1 MRAARSEKP
10 RATIRQLVRCCALAA
25 SMLLIPGAG
34 GCSRPAQPVTVGYIG
49 ELTGRTSDL
58 GTAGRDG
65 ALLAVEQFNAVEGY
79 SGPQVRMLV
88 GDTGGSAEKAR
99 ETFLKLVND
108 GVLGVVGPMTSSS
121 AVALVPLANET
132 GVALVSP
139 TASTD
144 ELTGERDSFYRV
156 YPDNRGAAAELA
168 RAVKRGLGLSGV
180 SIVYDVDNLAHTGS
194 WEQNFSA
201 TFEEQGG
208 TVIGRYEFMSGDVG
222 AYGGI
227 IRRTLRK
234 NPPAVFLLSS
244 ALDTALLATELKE
257 QGYSGEIV
265 VSEWAATGEL
275 VEYGGRAVEGITFL
289 GTVNPELQDA
299 GHSSFTRGFK
309 TRFGYEPGFASIHAY
324 EAMQVIL
331 EGLAQEPSREAVTR
345 SLSAGGPAKTIQGT
359 IVLDRAGDC
368 ERPYYL
374 MTIQSGE
381 FRASK

>member
-10 RATIRQLVRCCALAA
+10 RAKIRQLVRCCALAV

-34 GCSRPAQPVTVGYIG
+34 GCSRPAQPVIVGYIG

-65 ALLAVEQFNAVEGY
+65 ALLAVERFNTAEGR
-79 SGPQVRMLV
+79 SGPQVGMLV
-88 GDTGGSAEKAR
+88 GDTAGSAEKAR

-168 RAVKRGLGLSGV
+168 RAVKQGLGLSGV

-208 TVIGRYEFMSGDVG
+208 TVFGRYEFMSGEV
-222 AYGGI
+222 AEYRGI
-227 IRRTLRK
+227 IARVLEED
-234 NPPAVFLLSS
+234 PPAVSLLSG
-244 ALDTALLATELKE
+244 ALDTALLTTELRE
-257 QGYSGEIV
+257 QGYSGAIV
-265 VSEWAATGEL
+265 ASEWSTTEAL
-275 VEYGGRAVEGITFL
+275 VVYGGRAVEGLTFL

-299 GHSSFTRGFK
+299 SYSSFKTDFK

-324 EAMQVIL
+324 EAMQVML
-331 EGLAQEPSREAVTR
+331 ESLAEEPSREAVMR
-345 SLSAGGPAKTIQGT
+345 SLSKGGPSKTIQGT

-381 FRASK
+381 FRAAK

>member
-1 MRAARSEKP
+1 M
-10 RATIRQLVRCCALAA
+10 V
-25 SMLLIPGAG
+25 LILGAG
-34 GCSRPAQPVTVGYIG
+34 GCSRPVQPVSVGYIG

-65 ALLAVEQFNAVEGY
+65 ALLAVERFNAVEGN

-88 GDTGGSAEKAR
+88 GDTGGSAETAR
-99 ETFLKLVND
+99 EVFLTLVSD
-108 GVLGVVGPMTSSS
+108 GVLGVVGPMTSSH
-121 AVALVPLANET
+121 AVALVPLANEA

-144 ELTGERDSFYRV
+144 ELTGKRDSFYRV
-156 YPDNRGAAAELA
+156 YPDSRGAAVELA
-168 RAVKRGLGLSGV
+168 RAVKQEIGLSAV

-208 TVIGRYEFMSGDVG
+208 TVLGRHEFTSGEVAYYRGVIKG
-222 AYGGI
+222 A
-227 IRRTLRK
+227 LEDD
-234 NPPAVFLLSS
+234 PPAVFLLAG
-244 ALDTALLATELKE
+244 ALDTALLATELRE

-265 VSEWAATGEL
+265 VSEWSTTEAL
-275 VEYGGRAVEGITFL
+275 VVYGGRAVEGVTFL
-289 GTVNPELQDA
+289 STVNPELQDA
-299 GHSSFTRGFK
+299 SYSSFKNEFK

-331 EGLAQEPSREAVTR
+331 DGLSQEPSREAVSS
-345 SLSAGGPAKTIQGT
+345 SLSTGGPSKTVEGT
-359 IVLDRAGDC
+359 IVLDSTGDC

-374 MTIQSGE
+374 MTIQSGQL
-381 FRASK
+381 RAVK